1 LILKQNRICLNAM
14 KKLYQLL
21 LSFCLICYLGSCSKT
36 DLSPYSTEEST
47 IYSENNK
54 TLFKEI
60 LLDIVPYILDAGSK
74 KHLVVSNIQNV
85 TITVNDSIWGVFNS
99 LNIDTSLVTK
109 FEFNNYF
116 VTNDTLKYST
126 VVPYT
131 SKKQTLT
138 KAYQYSLLLNR
149 YITLEPGFYMAKIE
163 SFEVKNNL
171 GILKKVSTNISV
183 PFEVKENFRSSYL
196 GKLEVEIK

>member
-1 LILKQNRICLNAM
+1 M
-14 KKLYQLL
+14 KKLSQVLL
-21 LSFCLICYLGSCSKT
+21 YFCLLCYFGSCSKT
-36 DLSPYSTEEST
+36 DSSPYATEEAT
-47 IYSENNK
+47 IYSESNK

-60 LLDIVPYILDAGSK
+60 LLDVTPYFFDGGIK
-74 KHLVVSNIQNV
+74 KYLVLKNIQNV

-171 GILKKVSTNISV
+171 GILKKVGTNISV

>member
-1 LILKQNRICLNAM
+1 
-14 KKLYQLL
+14 
-21 LSFCLICYLGSCSKT
+21 
-36 DLSPYSTEEST
+36 
-47 IYSENNK
+47 
-54 TLFKEI
+54 
-60 LLDIVPYILDAGSK
+60 
-74 KHLVVSNIQNV
+74 LVVSNIQNV

-149 YITLEPGFYMAKIE
+149 YITLEPGFYIAKVQ